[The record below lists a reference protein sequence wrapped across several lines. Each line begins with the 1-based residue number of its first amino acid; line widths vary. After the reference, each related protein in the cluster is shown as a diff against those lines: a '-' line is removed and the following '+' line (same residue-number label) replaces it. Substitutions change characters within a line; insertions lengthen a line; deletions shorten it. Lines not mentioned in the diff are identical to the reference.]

1 MKFGKILNMS
11 KKTLFNYLLLLG
23 IILVVVVL
31 YKYNKDK
38 TMYNDTMTTLNPAT
52 LGSNDMNK
60 SNEQHV
66 KENVVSTNP
75 SDLLPKNENNE
86 WSSLNPVSP
95 ELKNINYLSAGSH
108 TGINTVG
115 SSLRNPNLQLRSE
128 PVIPKGEVGPWNNTT
143 IEADPYRRSLE
154 IDGCV

>member
-1 MKFGKILNMS
+1 MKFGKNFNMS

-23 IILVVVVL
+23 IIGVVVVL

-52 LGSNDMNK
+52 LGTNDTM
-60 SNEQHV
+60 NEQVHA